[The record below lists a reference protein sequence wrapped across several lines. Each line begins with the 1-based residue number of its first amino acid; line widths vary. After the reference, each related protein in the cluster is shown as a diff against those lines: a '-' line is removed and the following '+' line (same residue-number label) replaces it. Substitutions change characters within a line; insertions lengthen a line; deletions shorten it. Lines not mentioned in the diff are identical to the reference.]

1 MIRKIFHTF
10 WMVALVLGCL
20 SCMREELATPVG
32 GASGGEG
39 WLMLDFGVN
48 KQVSVQ
54 TKAPLP
60 EYAEGRVLNM
70 YVVVFDKDGNKL
82 SSGFFDANDLVSE
95 VEVSNGNKNCWFV
108 KNPTNAGGTSATGR
122 VLMKSADGTDLT
134 VYVIENLESHMAQV
148 SSDLLSYTLHDER
161 AINNS

>member
-1 MIRKIFHTF
+1 
-10 WMVALVLGCL
+10 
-20 SCMREELATPVG
+20 MREELATPVG

-54 TKAPLP
+54 TKSTLL

-82 SSGFFDANDLVSE
+82 SSGFSML
-95 VEVSNGNKNCWFV
+95 
-108 KNPTNAGGTSATGR
+108 
-122 VLMKSADGTDLT
+122 
-134 VYVIENLESHMAQV
+134 
-148 SSDLLSYTLHDER
+148 
-161 AINNS
+161 